1 MATKNSS
8 AKFDDDAQYRVRLA
22 DRVEV
27 LGLTLV
33 PGQEIILRGDV
44 VKSIQ
49 EKVEHA
55 EPL

>member
-8 AKFDDDAQYRVRLA
+8 AKIDDDAQYRVRLA